1 MIARISFL
9 ATLALALLG
18 SNLRA
23 SALNGA
29 PHLQAG
35 DLLPL
40 LAGQSLPGDPVELP
54 SAAEGHPTVVLFSFS
69 RAGGQRAQEWI
80 QHLSQEMPDIRI
92 YSAIFLEAVPGP
104 FRGVV
109 VSGIKSRTPQ
119 QQQRRTLLLYAK
131 ANAWKQQLQTCDVED
146 VCVLL
151 LGPDSHIRWMTGG
164 AFSANSD
171 QALRSQLRSI
181 GHE

>member
-1 MIARISFL
+1 MVARILRL
-9 ATLALALLG
+9 ATLAVALLG
-18 SNLRA
+18 STLGASAQNGPPNLRT
-23 SALNGA
+23 G
-29 PHLQAG
+29 
-35 DLLPL
+35 
-40 LAGQSLPGDPVELP
+40 SLFPTLTGPSLKGDPIHLP
-54 SAAEGHPTVVLFSFS
+54 SEAEGHSIVILFSFS

-119 QQQRRTLLLYAK
+119 EQQRRTILLYAK
-131 ANAWKQQLQTCDVED
+131 SNAWKQQLQACGSED
-146 VCVLL
+146 VCLLL

-171 QALRSQLRSI
+171 QALATQLRTI